1 MFERATLFHLK
12 FEGAHPF
19 VNCNGKLG
27 ILVLNLMQAGFRRL
41 TSNTLIAGAIVNPSI
56 PTTVTTA
63 PVE

>member
-1 MFERATLFHLK
+1 MAMD
-12 FEGAHPF
+12 
-19 VNCNGKLG
+19 KLG
-27 ILVLNLMQAGFRRL
+27 ILVLNLMQAGFCRS